1 MYSNVLN
8 VKEMSKSLFICSYY
22 DICWASIFS
31 FFAATSVAKKVV
43 QQYHE
48 ANMLLV
54 VFSSRGFKDLTPS
67 PLVHCWN
74 ESQWQTVCVTAR
86 ACTRWWSLATW
97 PLIRPSKPIVS
108 VCSGFKGN
116 TGQPGKPHSQT
127 LEFAKGLWEA
137 GIHLCV
143 VKTLSGILRKHVH
156 VNKQAGGKVPELSC
170 SERFHL
176 RWACI
181 MIQIKMIRMRLMVI
195 IR

>member
-1 MYSNVLN
+1 M
-8 VKEMSKSLFICSYY
+8 
-22 DICWASIFS
+22 
-31 FFAATSVAKKVV
+31 
-43 QQYHE
+43 
-48 ANMLLV
+48 
-54 VFSSRGFKDLTPS
+54 
-67 PLVHCWN
+67 VHCWN
-74 ESQWQTVCVTAR
+74 ENQWQTVCVTAR

-181 MIQIKMIRMRLMVI
+181 MIQMKMIKMRLMVI
-195 IR
+195 IRQEACIFQSSLVFQLQEKRDQSSSTEMDFWECTYNGLWMGFI